1 MKKKIRELLENIWDE
16 IEYCLRLLCG
26 QPSPMKRFIIVVIIG
41 GSLSVAFICTLVN
54 SIYNI
59 GANDARKEFLELQH
73 IEQSKLLQEDSTLS
87 IKKYK

>member
-1 MKKKIRELLENIWDE
+1 MKKKIGEFLENIWDE

-41 GSLSVAFICTLVN
+41 GSLSIAFICTLVN

-59 GANDARKEFLELQH
+59 GANDARKEFLEFRR
-73 IEQSKLLQEDSTLS
+73 IEQPELQRKDSTLS
-87 IKKYK
+87 IKK

>member
-1 MKKKIRELLENIWDE
+1 MKKKIGEFLENMWDE

-41 GSLSVAFICTLVN
+41 GSLSIAFICTLVN

-59 GANDARKEFLELQH
+59 GVNDARKEFLELQH
-73 IEQSKLLQEDSTLS
+73 IEQPEFQRKDSTLS
-87 IKKYK
+87 VKK